1 MDMMLASQH
10 PWLKAYFH
18 GVRSRA
24 GLQPRPR
31 INGVV

>member
-18 GVRSRA
+18 GVRARA
-24 GLQPRPR
+24 GLQAAAR
-31 INGVV
+31 N